1 MLTFEDMKR
10 FLAVFFLL
18 LAALLPLAGQNNP
31 YEIDDECYKYY
42 QQAELSVADT
52 GSDTFEEANRKL
64 LETALARK
72 DEKARTL
79 YYVEALKRT
88 SRMGRAAPESERNRY
103 NKEIDAAR
111 QKLQEVARQT
121 GYIQYYYY
129 AFDLCQTYY
138 FNTGQTRRAHELLN
152 EMIQISE
159 TEGDEYGLWQ
169 AVRFIA
175 QLYQRQGDLTN
186 TRRYLKRGL
195 NIWEHSQDP
204 TVRRQSVSRMYNDL
218 ADTYDIGTDSAR
230 LFYNKAWQAANQ
242 NLDTL
247 RCTFH
252 SALQAA
258 FDKDEA
264 LYRKDRDLCLRHPSF
279 KTLFPTGG
287 TCFRAVDGIL
297 AGEAPSKAR
306 MDSVTA
312 FKQRHF
318 LGRLAYK
325 YELLDAAYYLTYAE
339 AASSQSSISSI
350 NDIRVD
356 ELSSQWE
363 KSRMSAELNA
373 KSAQVQRV
381 TRLLM
386 VLTLVILLG
395 ALVFAGIHIRQLN
408 ESKRRDKKRIEELKE
423 ANERVRLADAA
434 KTRFVQNMSH
444 EVRTPLNAIVG
455 FSQLLALP
463 DGTFPPE
470 EKDEFSGHII
480 NNTKM
485 LTMLLDDILNASAM
499 DSGNYRI
506 SYEEGEMHFIAQ
518 AAISSAEHRLQPGVR
533 MYYAPESEE
542 PFRFRTDPRRVQ
554 QILINLLTNS
564 CKHTEKGEIRLASS
578 LTACPGYVTYTVT
591 DTGSGIPPEEAERIF
606 ERFTKLND
614 FVQGTGLGLSICRDI
629 AGRMGARVYLDTSYR
644 EGGARFVFE
653 VPVEP
658 KGEEILRPAQ
668 DDKVAAQ
675 DDKVAAQDDKA
686 ATQDDKENNTDK
698 Q

>member
-42 QQAELSVADT
+42 QQAELSVTDT
-52 GSDTFEEANRKL
+52 GSDTFEKANAKL

-88 SRMGRAAPESERNRY
+88 SRMGRVAPESERNRY
-103 NKEIDAAR
+103 NKEIEAAR
-111 QKLQEVARQT
+111 EKLQEVARQT

-129 AFDLCQTYY
+129 AFDLSQTYY
-138 FNTGQTRRAHELLN
+138 FNTGQTRRAHDLLN
-152 EMIQISE
+152 EMIRISE
-159 TEGDEYGLWQ
+159 AEGDEYGLWQ

-186 TRRYLKRGL
+186 TRRYLRRGL

-204 TVRRQSVSRMYNDL
+204 ALRRQSVSRMYNDL

-247 RCTFH
+247 RCTFY

-264 LYRKDRDLCLRHPSF
+264 VYRKDRDLCLRHPSF

-339 AASSQSSISSI
+339 AASSQSTISAM
-350 NDIRVD
+350 NNIRVD

-386 VLTLVILLG
+386 VLTLVILLC
-395 ALVFAGIHIRQLN
+395 ALVFAGLHIRQLN

-658 KGEEILRPAQ
+658 EGEEILRPAQ

-675 DDKVAAQDDKA
+675 DDKA
-686 ATQDDKENNTDK
+686 ATQDDNNNTDK